1 MQYKLY
7 DAPQSGNCYKIRL
20 LLNQLEINCDR
31 ININP
36 LRGETQSPEFLH
48 KNPTGK
54 IPVLEVQPDVYIS
67 ESGAI
72 LTYLAEGSKLFPS
85 DNLLLKTRILQWIF
99 FEQYSLS
106 PNISRPRFFI
116 SIVKQPEKFA
126 HLMDYWQNL
135 GYQALDTMEHHLSNN
150 IFFVNDTYSI
160 ADIALYAY
168 THVAEE
174 GGFKMDKYSAIR
186 EWCQR
191 VKAQPKHINIT
202 D

>member
-7 DAPQSGNCYKIRL
+7 DAPQSGNCYKVRL

-31 ININP
+31 INVNH
-36 LRGETQSPEFLH
+36 LRGETQSPLFLQ
-48 KNPTGK
+48 KNPAGK
-54 IPVLEVQPDVYIS
+54 IPVLEIQPDVYIS

-72 LTYLAEGSKLFPS
+72 LAYLAEGTKLLPS

-99 FEQYSLS
+99 FEQSSLS

-126 HLMDYWQNL
+126 HLMDYWRNL
-135 GYQALDTMEHHLSNN
+135 GYQVLDTMERHLENN

-174 GGFKMDKYSAIR
+174 GGFKMDKYSAIQ
-186 EWCQR
+186 EWCER
-191 VKAQPKHINIT
+191 VKAQPKHLGIT